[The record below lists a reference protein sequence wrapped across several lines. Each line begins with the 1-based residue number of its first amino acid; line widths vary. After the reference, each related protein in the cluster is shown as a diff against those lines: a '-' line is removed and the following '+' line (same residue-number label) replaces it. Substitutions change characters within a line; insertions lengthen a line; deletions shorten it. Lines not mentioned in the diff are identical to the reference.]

1 MDITLSIVM
10 PVFNHP
16 QELKVMM
23 DSILANSFA
32 DWELIAV
39 DDGSDESTLS
49 MLADYASNDN
59 RIHFVSRNRNP
70 KGAQTCRN
78 MGLEMARG
86 KYVVFFDSDDYVA
99 PYCLQQRV
107 ELMEEKQELD
117 FMVFPSGAY
126 ARDSFSYKGK
136 YVFGY
141 QIYRDDL
148 QAFIRRTLPFTVWTN
163 IYRTESLR
171 KEKLNWD
178 TQLFSFQDS
187 DFNIQALLHGLKY
200 EYAIVQ
206 PDYGYRTEDNT
217 SSISKKVAS
226 NSHRQSL
233 LYFLNKQY
241 NEIQHAYGKKYN
253 SALNECA
260 LFIFSFVMSTGID
273 VSFAK
278 EIARIVNSHDGI
290 RGKLLYSKIN
300 LSNILGKLLSAKL
313 ARQLPMSV
321 YLLHKWLLE
330 KEIPKRIE
338 KRMI

>member
-1 MDITLSIVM
+1 MDMTLSLVM

-23 DSILANSFA
+23 DSILANLFA

-39 DDGSDESTLS
+39 DDGSDEPTLS
-49 MLADYASNDN
+49 LLADYASTDN
-59 RIHFVSRNRNP
+59 RIHVIIRNRAP

-86 KYVVFFDSDDYVA
+86 KYVIFFDSDDYVA
-99 PYCLQQRV
+99 PYCLKQRV
-107 ELMEEKQELD
+107 ELMEEKPELD
-117 FMVFPSGAY
+117 FMVFPSGSY
-126 ARDSFSYKGK
+126 NRNSFSYKGK

-141 QIYRDDL
+141 QIYGDDL

-171 KEKLNWD
+171 KEKLYWD
-178 TQLFSFQDS
+178 TNLLSFQDS

-200 EYAIVQ
+200 EYAITQ
-206 PDYGYRTEDNT
+206 PDYGYRTEDN
-217 SSISKKVAS
+217 SNSISKKIAS

-241 NEIQHAYGKKYN
+241 NEIQNVYGKKYN

-260 LFIFSFVMSTGID
+260 LFIFSFVMSTRID
-273 VSFAK
+273 VPFAK
-278 EIARIVNSHDGI
+278 EIAGIVSSYDSF
-290 RGKLLYSKIN
+290 RGKLLHIKIN
-300 LSNILGKLLSAKL
+300 LSKFLEKFLPAKL

-321 YLLHKWLLE
+321 YLLHKWSLE
-330 KEIPKRIE
+330 KKISKRI
-338 KRMI
+338 KDIIR

>member
-70 KGAQTCRN
+70 KGAQICRN

-117 FMVFPSGAY
+117 FMVFPSGSMSLVIKFTEMTYRHLFAEHFPSQY
-126 ARDSFSYKGK
+126 G
-136 YVFGY
+136 
-141 QIYRDDL
+141 QI
-148 QAFIRRTLPFTVWTN
+148 F
-163 IYRTESLR
+163 
-171 KEKLNWD
+171 
-178 TQLFSFQDS
+178 
-187 DFNIQALLHGLKY
+187 
-200 EYAIVQ
+200 IVQ
-206 PDYGYRTEDNT
+206 SLSE
-217 SSISKKVAS
+217 KK
-226 NSHRQSL
+226 N
-233 LYFLNKQY
+233 
-241 NEIQHAYGKKYN
+241 
-253 SALNECA
+253 
-260 LFIFSFVMSTGID
+260 
-273 VSFAK
+273 
-278 EIARIVNSHDGI
+278 
-290 RGKLLYSKIN
+290 
-300 LSNILGKLLSAKL
+300 
-313 ARQLPMSV
+313 
-321 YLLHKWLLE
+321 
-330 KEIPKRIE
+330 
-338 KRMI
+338 